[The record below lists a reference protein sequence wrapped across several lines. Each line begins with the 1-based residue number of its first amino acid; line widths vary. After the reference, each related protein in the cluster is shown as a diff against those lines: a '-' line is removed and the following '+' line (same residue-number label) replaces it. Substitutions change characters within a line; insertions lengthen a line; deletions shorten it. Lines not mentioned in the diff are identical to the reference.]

1 MRIEPFAAAFVMAAL
16 AMPAAAQKKMTPE
29 ELVKLHLQALTA
41 GVPVPREQA
50 RDVKGAVAAVT
61 PARAAGL
68 LPGTFRLTSRPTG
81 ARLNLHFGTDLYEGE
96 TFSAEGDQVDI
107 ANAQPRTG
115 SRSAVGNFVA
125 RNRVIVSEGLIGGVL
140 NARWPLHDVAAR
152 KAKLWYDGLKALSGR
167 ELHRMRYRARDNQ
180 GSLEVELYFDP
191 ATYRHVATVYAS
203 SQSQQLGGTPET
215 SSQQAD
221 MYFRIEE
228 RFGRFE
234 AIGDLTLPKSWSLR
248 FERSG
253 NSANEW
259 KYDMTVQTVEVS
271 GPQRPTP
278 NTQYPTPKAI
288 SANEV
293 FWALG
298 VGRWELAS
306 AGAL

>member
-1 MRIEPFAAAFVMAAL
+1 
-16 AMPAAAQKKMTPE
+16 MTPE

-50 RDVKGAVAAVT
+50 RDVKGTVAAIA

-68 LPGTFRLTSRPTG
+68 LPGTFRLSSGATS

-96 TFSAEGDQVDI
+96 TFTLEGDKVDI

-140 NARWPLHDVAAR
+140 NARWPLLDIAAR
-152 KAKLWYDGLKALSGR
+152 KPKLSYDGLKTLAGR
-167 ELHRMRYRARDNQ
+167 ELHRLRYRAKDNQ

-191 ATYRHVATVYAS
+191 ASYRHVASVYAT
-203 SQSQQLGGTPET
+203 SQSQQLGATPET
-215 SSQQAD
+215 SSQQGD

-234 AIGDLTLPKSWSLR
+234 QVGDVTLPKTWSLR

-253 NSANEW
+253 NTANEW
-259 KYDMTVQTVEVS
+259 KYDMTVQTVEVT
-271 GPQRPTP
+271 GPQGP
-278 NTQYPTPKAI
+278 A
-288 SANEV
+288 
-293 FWALG
+293 G
-298 VGRWELAS
+298 VP
-306 AGAL
+306 